1 MVPAMKIIANMTGA
15 VLLGKLTDFA
25 KGLLIGFITAM
36 IICGCIFG
44 VIWNNKR
51 NKEKSEY
58 AERQQAI
65 EQLVEDYSNTDP
77 YEFIDTV
84 PGVSGAADGAAADFI
99 RKRDE
104 ALQRFRDRLTDR

>member
-1 MVPAMKIIANMTGA
+1 MNTEHKCKNI
-15 VLLGKLTDFA
+15 LTDFA
-25 KGLLIGFITAM
+25 MGLIIGFIVAVV
-36 IICGCIFG
+36 ICGCIFG
-44 VIWNNKR
+44 VIYSKQK
-51 NKEKSEY
+51 NKEKIEY

-104 ALQRFRDRLTDR
+104 ALQRFRNRLAD